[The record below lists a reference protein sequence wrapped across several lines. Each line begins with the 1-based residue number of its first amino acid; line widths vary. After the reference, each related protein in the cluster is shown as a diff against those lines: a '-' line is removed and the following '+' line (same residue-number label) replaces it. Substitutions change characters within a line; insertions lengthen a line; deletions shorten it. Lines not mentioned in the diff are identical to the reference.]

1 MAEQRTSRPVLWV
14 LLGLAMG
21 LFIPLFL
28 FGATMLIGVLTFTLA
43 GPTLTRLAGPT
54 TSPIV
59 AEHRSGPTRGPAV
72 AVITITGPIVTG
84 RVPPSNADR
93 IAATENVLELVRRAS
108 EDRDVRAIVLRVNS
122 PGGSV
127 VASDEIYYA
136 LKQVE
141 KPLVVY
147 MEEMAASGGFYIS
160 MAADYIVANP
170 NTLTG
175 SIGVISQFPK
185 ARELLDKLGIEFVI
199 IKSGEFKDAGHFA
212 EPMSEEE
219 KAWWQ
224 RLVGEAHERFVQVV
238 AEGRNLPAERVR
250 ELADG
255 RVFTGRQALEVGLID
270 AVGYYDDAVDKAAQL
285 GDIKREPRVVEY
297 RYARPLSLFDLFS
310 FRAADASTLLGFP
323 VDLGRLLMP
332 SLEYRWEP

>member
-1 MAEQRTSRPVLWV
+1 MAKQNTTRPVLWV
-14 LLGLAMG
+14 ILGLALG
-21 LFIPLFL
+21 LFIPIFL
-28 FGATMLIGVLTFTLA
+28 FGATMLISVLTFTLA
-43 GPTLTRLAGPT
+43 GPTLARLAIPT

-59 AEHRSGPTRGPAV
+59 AEHRSGPMRGPAV
-72 AVITITGPIVTG
+72 AIITVTGPIITG
-84 RVPPSNADR
+84 KVPPSSADQ
-93 IAATENVLELVRRAS
+93 IAATENVLALIRRAE
-108 EDRDVRAIVLRVNS
+108 EDRDVRAILLRVNS

-127 VASDEIYYA
+127 VASDEIYHA

-147 MEEMAASGGFYIS
+147 MDEIAASGGFYIS

-175 SIGVISQFPK
+175 SIGVISEFPK
-185 ARELLDKLGIEFVI
+185 AQGLLDKLGIEFVI

-219 KAWWQ
+219 RAWWQ
-224 RLVGEAHERFVQVV
+224 QIITEAYERFVQVV
-238 AEGRNLPAERVR
+238 AEGRNLPVERVR

-255 RVFTGRQALEVGLID
+255 RLFTGRQALEAGLID
-270 AVGYYDDAVDKAAQL
+270 AVGYYSDALDKAAEL
-285 GDIKREPRVVEY
+285 GNIRGKPRVVEY
-297 RYARPLSLFDLFS
+297 RYISPLSLFDLFS
-310 FRAADASTLLGFP
+310 FGAAEAFTVPDVLLNWNQ
-323 VDLGRLLMP
+323 LLMP